1 MFKPFANDT
10 DAMNIAG
17 DAINIVNGKT
27 RVTVSGDLSIARDQ
41 AGLAAAKALHE
52 ALGAIVSALEK
63 EANLPAKLADEP
75 PAPTGTANNPFI

>member
-27 RVTVSGDLSIARDQ
+27 RVTVSGDLTIARDQ
-41 AGLAAAKALHE
+41 AGLAAAQALHD
-52 ALGAIVSALEK
+52 ALGAIVEALKK
-63 EANLPAKLADEP
+63 ESNLPAKLPDEP
-75 PAPTGTANNPFI
+75 PAPTGTADNPFI

>member
-27 RVTVSGDLSIARDQ
+27 RVTISGDLTIARDQ
-41 AGLAAAKALHE
+41 TGLAAAKALHD
-52 ALGAIVSALEK
+52 ALGAIVEALAK
-63 EANLPAKLADEP
+63 DAHLPAKLPDEP
-75 PAPTGTANNPFI
+75 AAPTGTAENPFI